1 MKYYKIIIENEFIGA
16 INSNNFFKESTTK
29 KHLTLSDENLGQ
41 FVEYQGILY
50 RDYWMRPIPDN
61 HRIFQHALITEIS
74 EEEYLAFIEAMNN
87 NEQIII
93 DDDDDEEE
101 IPVQPTPVE
110 DPDVALEFI
119 RSSKLKEMSY
129 ACRTT
134 IEAGFDL
141 DIHDEKQHFSLT
153 TQDQLNL
160 MSLGAMAQ
168 TQSLIPYHADGEQTT
183 FYTNEE
189 INEIVEAA
197 NSFKIYHT
205 TYYNALKDYINSLET
220 IEEISAITYGVEI
233 PEEYKSNVLKI
244 LEE

>member
-1 MKYYKIIIENEFIGA
+1 MNYYKLITQQDIIGA
-16 INSNNFFKESTTK
+16 ITSNDFIMYSPSIDCYISATEKT
-29 KHLTLSDENLGQ
+29 G
-41 FVEYQGILY
+41 EYANYQNKLY
-50 RDYWMRPIPDN
+50 RDSWMIPFQLSMPYTAVTIVQTSLEEYQAIVEALQTEEVIHIIEREDEQEIPIPIDP
-61 HRIFQHALITEIS
+61 IEEIS
-74 EEEYLAFIEAMNN
+74 L
-87 NEQIII
+87 
-93 DDDDDEEE
+93 D
-101 IPVQPTPVE
+101 
-110 DPDVALEFI
+110 FI

-141 DIHDEKQHFSLT
+141 DIHDEKHHFSLT

-160 MSLGAMAQ
+160 MSLNAMAQ

-183 FYTNEE
+183 FYTSEE

>member
-1 MKYYKIIIENEFIGA
+1 MKYYKIQRDNTIIGV
-16 INSNNFFKESTTK
+16 INSNNFIRYQANNNLFIGANESTGDFAEYDNNIYRSLWMKPLTREFDFSYEIVDILEINKEEYNILVEAFK
-29 KHLTLSDENLGQ
+29 KQEAITIDEDIEPLPQPNDW
-41 FVEYQGILY
+41 I
-50 RDYWMRPIPDN
+50 IPD
-61 HRIFQHALITEIS
+61 TS
-74 EEEYLAFIEAMNN
+74 S
-87 NEQIII
+87 I
-93 DDDDDEEE
+93 D
-101 IPVQPTPVE
+101 
-110 DPDVALEFI
+110 FI

-183 FYTNEE
+183 FYTSEE

>member
-1 MKYYKIIIENEFIGA
+1 MKYYKIVNAAEFLGAVSSRDFVAQNPINGWLLTSNE
-16 INSNNFFKESTTK
+16 T
-29 KHLTLSDENLGQ
+29 HGQ
-41 FVEYQGILY
+41 FVVFGEQLY
-50 RDYWMRPIPDN
+50 RDYWMQPIPN
-61 HRIFQHALITEIS
+61 INRQYTIANITEIT
-74 EEEYLAFIEAMNN
+74 EEEYNAFMDAISHDEP
-87 NEQIII
+87 III
-93 DDDDDEEE
+93 DDDTDDDEPIIPPPEE
-101 IPVQPTPVE
+101 EE
-110 DPDVALEFI
+110 DAFLEFI

-160 MSLGAMAQ
+160 MSLGAMTQ

-183 FYTNEE
+183 FYTSEE

>member
-1 MKYYKIIIENEFIGA
+1 MKYYKLIKEETIIGA
-16 INSNNFFKESTTK
+16 VSSDDFICYVEGCGYVKTNEQYGEFADFEKIHYRTT
-29 KHLTLSDENLGQ
+29 
-41 FVEYQGILY
+41 
-50 RDYWMRPIPDN
+50 WMKAPHDPTIPY
-61 HRIFQHALITEIS
+61 IEASFLQIS
-74 EEEYLAFIEAMNN
+74 KEEYDIFMAAIHN
-87 NEQIII
+87 NEEIDDLIDDDEPEESEIII
-93 DDDDDEEE
+93 DPIEQETID
-101 IPVQPTPVE
+101 
-110 DPDVALEFI
+110 FI

-183 FYTNEE
+183 FYTSEE
-189 INEIVEAA
+189 INEIVDAA

>member
-1 MKYYKIIIENEFIGA
+1 MKYYKLLNNNEFIGIA
-16 INSNNFFKESTTK
+16 TSKNFIKYSPVAKCF
-29 KHLTLSDENLGQ
+29 LRSDEQNGEYINLNGQ
-41 FVEYQGILY
+41 LY
-50 RDYWMRPIPDN
+50 RAMWMAPI
-61 HRIFQHALITEIS
+61 IQL
-74 EEEYLAFIEAMNN
+74 EEYIPAIIVEIEYSEYEIYAEAIIN
-87 NEQIII
+87 NETIVIPSGNPSS
-93 DDDDDEEE
+93 DEEE
-101 IPVQPTPVE
+101 ETSQIDIE
-110 DPDVALEFI
+110 SLEFV
-119 RSSKLKEMSY
+119 RSSKIQEMSY

-183 FYTNEE
+183 FYTSEE

-205 TYYNALKDYINSLET
+205 TYYNALKDYINALET

>member
-1 MKYYKIIIENEFIGA
+1 MDA
-16 INSNNFFKESTTK
+16 IS
-29 KHLTLSDENLGQ
+29 HDE
-41 FVEYQGILY
+41 
-50 RDYWMRPIPDN
+50 P
-61 HRIFQHALITEIS
+61 
-74 EEEYLAFIEAMNN
+74 
-87 NEQIII
+87 III
-93 DDDDDEEE
+93 DDDTDDDEPIIPPPEE
-101 IPVQPTPVE
+101 EE
-110 DPDVALEFI
+110 DAFLEFI

-160 MSLGAMAQ
+160 MSLGAMTQ

-183 FYTNEE
+183 FYTSEE